1 MTDAQAAAR
10 VGTLGEPHARGRRK
24 PGASLA
30 YAPLAIIAIFCLVP
44 FSWLVLAAFDPGAG
58 PYLAVPSQWSLANFG
73 NLLGDPIV
81 VRLLLNSL
89 ILSGGATI
97 VALATSVLGG
107 YALSR
112 FAFRGKRWL
121 MLGILLTRMIPPIAT
136 IVPLYFIMLRLGL
149 TNTYQGLILVEAA
162 QQLPLTL
169 WMMKGF
175 FDTVP
180 QELEEQAWIDG
191 TDRFGSAIRI
201 VLPLALPGVGAAALF
216 AFIAVWGDFLTPLI
230 LLQSPDLFPISIGLF
245 RAYIGYNLVAW
256 GELAATSIL
265 YMLPAIVLYLLVR
278 RYLLRAT
285 VVGALQ
291 GT

>member
-1 MTDAQAAAR
+1 MLLFGILFTR
-10 VGTLGEPHARGRRK
+10 IIP
-24 PGASLA
+24 AS
-30 YAPLAIIAIFCLVP
+30 
-44 FSWLVLAAFDPGAG
+44 
-58 PYLAVPSQWSLANFG
+58 
-73 NLLGDPIV
+73 
-81 VRLLLNSL
+81 
-89 ILSGGATI
+89 ATI
-97 VALATSVLGG
+97 A
-107 YALSR
+107 
-112 FAFRGKRWL
+112 
-121 MLGILLTRMIPPIAT
+121 
-136 IVPLYFIMLRLGL
+136 PLYFIVLRLGL
-149 TNTYQGLILVEAA
+149 ANTYHGVILVEAA

-180 QELEEQAWIDG
+180 RELEEAAWIDG
-191 TDRFGSAIRI
+191 ADRLGSAIRI
-201 VLPLALPGVGAAALF
+201 VLPLAMPGVGAAALF

-245 RAYIGYNLVAW
+245 RAYIGYNLVDW

-265 YMLPAIVLYLLVR
+265 YMLPAIAFYLLVR